1 MDDTERA
8 FPGDTEMA
16 RRMRALDWAA
26 TPLGDPGQWPAS
38 LRTACRICLT
48 SRFPM
53 VVFWGERLHFLYND
67 DYLPFLGTKH
77 PALAKPAAEVWDE
90 IWDVI
95 GPMLDSVRATG
106 QPTWQ
111 DRQLLR
117 MNRNGY
123 WEETYWTYSF
133 SPLHDD
139 AGVVRGVFTAATDA
153 TGPVIGERR
162 LAALNELGAL
172 ASRARS
178 VPEACGLVGQ
188 VLGRAQPDV
197 PYAAVYLR
205 QPDGSLAA
213 QVTSPAVT
221 GRPAEPGAWPVAE
234 AAAAGRAVRVTD
246 VAARFGS
253 LPSGG
258 WPEPP
263 AQAMVIPLAGETGGQ
278 ALGVIVLAAS
288 AGRALDDAY
297 ESFLGLIA
305 QQTAAVINSAVAYEA
320 QLRRAE
326 ELAELDRAKTVF
338 FANVSHELRTPLA
351 LILGPLAELRAGLA
365 DQGAAVREDLDIMQR
380 NGLRL
385 SRLVNTML
393 DFSRIEAGRLRARFE
408 LVDLAE
414 LTADLASVFRSAIEK
429 AGLAYEVDCPALP
442 GPVPADREM
451 WEQVVLNL
459 LSNALKFTLDGGISV
474 SLRAEG
480 GDAVLRV
487 ADTGS
492 GVPAAELPR
501 LFERFHRVPSTR
513 SRSSEGSG
521 IGLALVREFA
531 GLHGGTAVA
540 DSTEGAGTVVT
551 VRLPLRRADLPE
563 SRPVPAPPADRG
575 PAARGPAAE
584 PFLEEMLRW
593 LPADAGGLDAAP
605 GAARSYPDL
614 LGPAPGG
621 AARVLV
627 ADDNAD
633 MRQYLRRLLAPYYRI
648 DTVPDGRAALDAA
661 RADPPDL
668 IVSDVMMPG
677 LDGIALV
684 GALRASTATAAV
696 PVLLLSAR
704 TGQDAAIA
712 GLDAGADDYL
722 VKPFAAGE
730 LLARVR
736 GHLQLARLRSGHA
749 RWRAAVLD
757 SLQEAFFTADESGAI
772 TEINPAFTQLLGFGP
787 DGLPYRPPYPWGR
800 TAEASPDAPDETFE
814 QVLGRGRGTVIRP
827 ARHRDGRLLWVAA
840 SVAEIR
846 DPDTG
851 RRQLAGTFR
860 DVTAEHYAGQRES
873 ALAAIG
879 ILLSR
884 AGSVP
889 DAVRGAI
896 GELRDL
902 WGARRVLAVTWRGP
916 RPPSVSAAGDGATW
930 DELAPDLRERIGAL
944 RAGPPLRPSAA
955 DGAVGITLEH
965 PEGLLALWIEPD
977 PAVPFAAEDLTLLAL
992 LCGHLVQALHRIHL
1006 ASQQRETALALQR
1019 AILGPAHRPAGFA
1032 VRYEPASRPL
1042 EIGGDWYDLVA
1053 LAGGRIGIVVGDC
1066 VSHGL
1071 EAATIMG
1078 QVRSACRA
1086 LLLEEI
1092 SPARVLDALDR
1103 FTELIPGGMCSTA
1116 FCGILDPRTGQL
1128 TYSSAGHPPGILV
1141 RADGQAS
1148 LLEDGRA
1155 LPLAVDSGTRRPDAQ
1170 LLLPAGATL
1179 LLYTDGLIEHRHRTL
1194 DDGLAQA
1201 TAAVQAGLG
1210 VPVEELAAQVL
1221 SRLTPPGGYK
1231 DDVALV
1237 VYRRPAPAAPAARP

>member
-1 MDDTERA
+1 MEDAERA

-16 RRMRALDWAA
+16 RRMRALDWGA
-26 TPLGDPGQWPAS
+26 TPLGDPAQWPAS

-53 VVFWGERLHFLYND
+53 VVFWGDQLHFLYND
-67 DYLPFLGTKH
+67 DYLPFLGAKH
-77 PALAKPAAEVWDE
+77 PALAKPAAVVWDE

-95 GPMLDSVRATG
+95 GPMLDSVRASG

-117 MNRNGY
+117 MNRHGF

-162 LAALNELGAL
+162 LAVLNELGAL

-178 VPEACGLVGQ
+178 VAEACELVSQ
-188 VLGRAQPDV
+188 VLGRAQADV
-197 PYAAVYLR
+197 PFAAVYLR
-205 QPDGSLAA
+205 EPDGGLALR
-213 QVTSPAVT
+213 VTSPAAT
-221 GRPAEPGAWPVAE
+221 GPAAGLDAWPVA
-234 AAAAGRAVRVTD
+234 AAAAGGRPILVAD
-246 VAARFGS
+246 VAARAGV

-263 AQAMVIPLAGETGGQ
+263 AQALVVPLAGEADGQ

-288 AGRALDDAY
+288 AGRPLDDAY
-297 ESFLGLIA
+297 ESFLGLLA
-305 QQTAAVINSAVAYEA
+305 QQAAAVINSAVAYQA

-338 FANVSHELRTPLA
+338 FSNVSHELRTPLA
-351 LILGPLAELRAGLA
+351 LILGPLAELRSRLA
-365 DQGAAVREDLDIMQR
+365 DQDGAVREDLDIMQR

-385 SRLVNTML
+385 GRLVNTML
-393 DFSRIEAGRLRARFE
+393 DFSRIEAGRLRARFD
-408 LVDLAE
+408 LVDLAA
-414 LTADLASVFRSAIEK
+414 LTADLASVFRSAIDK
-429 AGLAYEVDCPALP
+429 AGLSYEVDCPPLP
-442 GPVPADREM
+442 APVPADREM

-459 LSNALKFTLDGGISV
+459 LSNALKFTLDGGIRL

-480 GDAVLRV
+480 DEAVLRV

-501 LFERFHRVPSTR
+501 LFERFHRVTSTR

-551 VRLPLRRADLPE
+551 VRIPLRRAGLPAE
-563 SRPVPAPPADRG
+563 SRPAQDAGRI
-575 PAARGPAAE
+575 ARDPAAE
-584 PFLEEMLRW
+584 PFLEEVLRW
-593 LPADAGGLDAAP
+593 LPEEAGGPDPVGP
-605 GAARSYPDL
+605 GPARSYPDL
-614 LGPAPGG
+614 LGAAPGG
-621 AARVLV
+621 PARVLV

-633 MRQYLRRLLAPYYRI
+633 MRRYLRRLLAPYYQV
-648 DTVPDGRAALDAA
+648 DTAPDGRAALAAA

-677 LDGIALV
+677 LDGIALT
-684 GALRASTATAAV
+684 GALRASPATAGV

-722 VKPFAAGE
+722 VKPFAASE

-757 SLQEAFFTADESGAI
+757 SLQEAFFTMDESGAV
-772 TEINPAFTQLLGFGP
+772 TAINPAFTQLLGFGP
-787 DGLPYRPPYPWGR
+787 DGLPYRPPYPWR
-800 TAEASPDAPDETFE
+800 RPADAGPAAQPGAAVFE
-814 QVLGRGRGTVIRP
+814 EVLARGPGTVIRP
-827 ARHRDGRLLWVAA
+827 ARHRNGQLLWLA
-840 SVAEIR
+840 SSVTEIK

-879 ILLSR
+879 LLLAQASH
-884 AGSVP
+884 VP
-889 DAVRGAI
+889 DAISGTI
-896 GELRDL
+896 SELRDL
-902 WGARRVLAVTWRGP
+902 WAARRVLAVTWRPG
-916 RPPSVSAAGDGATW
+916 RPPALSAAGEDAPWG
-930 DELAPDLRERIGAL
+930 ELPPDLRERITAL
-944 RAGPPLRPSAA
+944 RARPPLRPSA
-955 DGAVGITLEH
+955 DGDAVGVTLEH
-965 PEGLLALWIEPD
+965 PEGLLVLWIEPD
-977 PAVPFAAEDLTLLAL
+977 PAAPLAAEDQTLLAL
-992 LCGHLVQALHRIHL
+992 LGGHLVQALHRIHQ
-1006 ASQQRETALALQR
+1006 ASQERETALALQR

-1042 EIGGDWYDLVA
+1042 EVGGDWYDLVE
-1053 LAGGRIGIVVGDC
+1053 LGSDRIGVVVGDC

-1071 EAATIMG
+1071 EAATTMG
-1078 QVRSACRA
+1078 QLRSACRA

-1116 FCGILDPRTGQL
+1116 FCGILDARTGQL
-1128 TYSSAGHPPGILV
+1128 TYSSAGHPPGILL
-1141 RADGQAS
+1141 RADGRDS
-1148 LLEDGRA
+1148 LLEGGRG
-1155 LPLAVDSGTRRPDAQ
+1155 LPLAVDPGTRRPDAR
-1170 LLLPAGATL
+1170 LILPAGSTL
-1179 LLYTDGLIEHRHRTL
+1179 LLYTDGLIEHRRRTL
-1194 DDGLAQA
+1194 DDGIAQA
-1201 TAAVQAGLG
+1201 TAAVRAGQAD
-1210 VPVEELAAQVL
+1210 PVDQLAAQVL
-1221 SRLTPPGGYK
+1221 ARLTPPGGYE

-1237 VYRRPAPAAPAARP
+1237 IYRRPAPDPLGPA